1 MSKHTPL
8 MRGAK
13 PDLPGGLT
21 TRPLQKS
28 DTHDVFVLM
37 AAQELEDIGQVAIEE
52 ADIVSDWAR
61 PSHDLAARSV
71 GVVFAS

>member
-52 ADIVSDWAR
+52 ADIVSDWAK
-61 PSHDLAARSV
+61 PSHDLGAR
-71 GVVFAS
+71 